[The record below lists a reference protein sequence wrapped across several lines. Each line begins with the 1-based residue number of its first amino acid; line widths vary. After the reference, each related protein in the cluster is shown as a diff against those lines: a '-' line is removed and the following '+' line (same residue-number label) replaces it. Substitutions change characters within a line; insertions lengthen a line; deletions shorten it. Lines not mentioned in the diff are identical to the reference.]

1 MLMSELSSKSVVN
14 MNTGKIIGK
23 VIDSEI
29 HIEDGKIV
37 SFLVDK
43 KKIFSFIDW
52 LFPKNYIYL
61 KLSDIYKIG
70 EDVILV
76 QYQE

>member
-43 KKIFSFIDW
+43 KKMFSFIDW